1 MVNSWTQPRASMTL
15 LASAPSNRPENFFP
29 RGELNSER
37 LQAEDM
43 WPDSS
48 AENWTQ
54 EIMPVNTD
62 LKGPPPPLICTAP
75 RTQVLVSPS
84 YSSPPQGEGASTKKK
99 LTISRKALLILTFGN
114 FSTKRLW
121 KRKWQP
127 TPVFL
132 PGESQGRGSLVG
144 CRLWGRTES
153 DMTEA
158 T

>member
-1 MVNSWTQPRASMTL
+1 MVNSRTQPRASMTL
-15 LASAPSNRPENFFP
+15 LSSAPSNRPENFFLGGNSTQRGCRLRTCGPTALHRTEHRRLCLWTLNWRGP
-29 RGELNSER
+29 RL
-37 LQAEDM
+37 LF
-43 WPDSS
+43 
-48 AENWTQ
+48 
-54 EIMPVNTD
+54 
-62 LKGPPPPLICTAP
+62 CTAP

-84 YSSPPQGEGASTKKK
+84 YSSPQQGEGASTKKK
-99 LTISRKALLILTFGN
+99 LTISRKDLLILTFGN